1 MFCRSVG
8 VGPPPGGPGG
18 EAEELASG
26 GSAYGPH
33 TIPHR
38 QRQGEVFNV

>member
-1 MFCRSVG
+1 MGS
-8 VGPPPGGPGG
+8 PPGGPGG
-18 EAEELASG
+18 EAEEFASG

-38 QRQGEVFNV
+38 QRQGKVLNV